1 MTHLTTSADGTPLAY
16 ETRGDGP
23 PVVLVQGALCTR
35 GVDAPLAD
43 LLAPDRTAVLY
54 DRRGRGGSGD
64 ATAGRIPPT
73 GVAEREVEDLAAVI
87 DAVGGSAAVY
97 GMSSGAALA
106 LRAAAA
112 GLPVTRLAV
121 YEPPFRPGDDGGDG
135 DAEHAADVA
144 RLHELLA
151 AGDRDGAVAHFIGGV
166 GAPPEAVREMKA
178 MPMWADFTA
187 LAPTLAYDHDVLGD
201 GRLPAARLAE
211 VSVPVLALAGG
222 ASWEWIRD
230 AARRVAETVRDG
242 RFALLEG
249 QTHEVAPEAVAP
261 ALTEFLT
268 A

>member
-1 MTHLTTSADGTPLAY
+1 MTHLGTASADGTTLAY
-16 ETRGDGP
+16 ETLGDGP

-35 GVDAPLAD
+35 EVDAPLAE
-43 LLAPDRTAVLY
+43 LLAARRTAVLY

-87 DAVGGSAAVY
+87 DAVGGRAAVY
-97 GMSSGAALA
+97 GMSSGAVLA

-112 GLPVTRLAV
+112 GLPITRLAV
-121 YEPPFRPGDDGGDG
+121 YEPPFRADDSD
-135 DAEHAADVA
+135 DAEHAAGVA

-166 GAPPEAVREMKA
+166 GAPPETIREMRA
-178 MPMWADFTA
+178 TPLWAAFTA
-187 LAPTLAYDHDVLGD
+187 LAPTLAYDYDVLGD
-201 GRLPAARLAE
+201 GRLPAGLLAE

-222 ASWEWIRD
+222 ASWEWIQD
-230 AARRVAETVRDG
+230 TARRVADGVRDG
-242 RFALLEG
+242 RFALLPE
-249 QTHEVAPEAVAP
+249 QTHEVAPDAVAP
-261 ALTEFLT
+261 VLTEFLT